1 MYFSTMKNVLIYLF
15 IALSSQIFCQSDTII
30 IVYPKNPEFIELKK
44 NDTILINSPMDGQIL
59 FGTMA
64 IPTTSNQ
71 IGLYGTNGLWLNEM
85 NGAPCNSLGEREVMD
100 HVESISQTDSTF
112 FVSMQISSNYCHKFL
127 GDAGTIN
134 DTILNLIFIGYG
146 GNCACTC
153 CFGLSYS
160 FYKEEYDFTI
170 PVKWVMIN
178 EDRKTLYKIKD

>member
-1 MYFSTMKNVLIYLF
+1 MYFSTMKNVLFYLF
-15 IALSSQIFCQSDTII
+15 VAFSSQIFSQSDTVI

-44 NDTILINSPMDGQIL
+44 NDTILIDSPMDGQIL

-85 NGAPCNSLGEREVMD
+85 IGAPCNSLGEREVID
-100 HVESISQTDSTF
+100 HVESISQTDSAF
-112 FVSMQISSNYCHKFL
+112 FVSIQIGSNCCHNFL

-160 FYKEEYDFTI
+160 FYKEEFDFTI
-170 PVKWVMIN
+170 PLKWVMIN
-178 EDRKTLYKIKD
+178 EDRKTLYRIKD